1 MISTFFV
8 VVGGVIAG
16 YETLDDDLFGYFLI
30 MCNNFATALV
40 NVVASVY
47 NEKKVVNAFDLNFY
61 FALIGLPLAYAITTQ
76 TGEFD
81 TLFNILTGAEV
92 NGKVADPN
100 MVTYILISGSF
111 GILITMT
118 ALLCVTINGPISMNI
133 TGIFKDVGLTFAGFL
148 FFSDAKVT
156 PSNLIGMSLSFVGA
170 AYFCYHRYQASIKP
184 NE

>member
-1 MISTFFV
+1 MEAYGIKLSSLSEVAGKAKAGLVISSMRIVEVLFGLYSLKAVNIPLFLTIRRCSMITTIIVDYLYAGKKPTQVLMISTFFV

-92 NGKVADPN
+92 NGKVAD
-100 MVTYILISGSF
+100 
-111 GILITMT
+111 
-118 ALLCVTINGPISMNI
+118 
-133 TGIFKDVGLTFAGFL
+133 
-148 FFSDAKVT
+148 
-156 PSNLIGMSLSFVGA
+156 
-170 AYFCYHRYQASIKP
+170 
-184 NE
+184 